1 LAYRPYWQIPWPPI
15 LGFVMATSDHPGF
28 ETQLQASRSELARA
42 RSKNEPIWKDLHADF
57 GDKVASVVQAAKDE
71 GEKVLLAAQGQ
82 ALASLAAA
90 REEAGE
96 TVAAARREASTTIA
110 AARQEAAAMVEAGKR
125 EAARMHREDD
135 DTRREIRSTA
145 EALLDGTSS
154 IRQDIL
160 PDVNGPS
167 SKPPLTERFDPRW
180 VDQLW
185 SQA

>member
-1 LAYRPYWQIPWPPI
+1 
-15 LGFVMATSDHPGF
+15 MATSDHSGF

-42 RSKNEPIWKDLHADF
+42 RSKNESIRKEIHAEFADE
-57 GDKVASVVQAAKDE
+57 VAGVVQAAKNE
-71 GEKVLLAAQGQ
+71 GAAILFAAQRQ
-82 ALASLAAA
+82 AQASLAAA

-110 AARQEAAAMVEAGKR
+110 ATRQEATAMVEAANR

-135 DTRREIRSTA
+135 DTRREI
-145 EALLDGTSS
+145 
-154 IRQDIL
+154 
-160 PDVNGPS
+160 GPS

-180 VDQLW
+180 IDQLW